1 LSFELFSQYDATI
14 DQNSVSLRLKA
25 LDMLRFTLDA
35 KERYAEEDF
44 EGVVSRLQPLISHSD
59 MSAFAKTL
67 EEQHE
72 SLELLA
78 KVSFNIC
85 YVQSTIPFVAL
96 ALTFSP

>member
-1 LSFELFSQYDATI
+1 M
-14 DQNSVSLRLKA
+14 RLKA

-35 KERYAEEDF
+35 RERYAEEDY

-78 KVSFNIC
+78 KVC
-85 YVQSTIPFVAL
+85 L
-96 ALTFSP
+96 

>member
-1 LSFELFSQYDATI
+1 MKFIYFSQYDTII

-25 LDMLRFTLDA
+25 LNMLRFTLDA
-35 KERYAEEDF
+35 RERYAEEDY
-44 EGVVSRLQPLISHSD
+44 EGVVTRLQPLISHSD

-78 KVSFNIC
+78 KACKTSYHIL
-85 YVQSTIPFVAL
+85 FV
-96 ALTFSP
+96 